1 MWPYRQSHSD
11 GSLRLRA
18 VFFGFFDRGFI
29 PTCQPERFAELAKEE
44 KRMPVYRLTPE
55 ETRALLG
62 QGLITFDQ
70 RTIQALRRQ
79 RDEER
84 KRAEESLQD
93 EQEEDAD
100 ESDS

>member
-1 MWPYRQSHSD
+1 
-11 GSLRLRA
+11 
-18 VFFGFFDRGFI
+18 
-29 PTCQPERFAELAKEE
+29 
-44 KRMPVYRLTPE
+44 MPVYRLTPE

-62 QGLITFDQ
+62 QGLVAFDQ